1 MAYFS
6 LGMVTTTAHYYWKL
20 QAPHSG
26 GSFAA
31 ACKGNLLPAN
41 TNPWESKSLGN
52 LKDLRFEKKWL
63 QINADDAWAMQI
75 VGNNSNNIE
84 TYRNTN

>member
-1 MAYFS
+1 
-6 LGMVTTTAHYYWKL
+6 
-20 QAPHSG
+20 
-26 GSFAA
+26 
-31 ACKGNLLPAN
+31 
-41 TNPWESKSLGN
+41 LGN

-63 QINADDAWAMQI
+63 QRNADDAWAMQI